1 MATFDKWLDTLIEEK
16 GFDTDHIF
24 EVDGPSGENWIPLEL
39 LLEAIKAAPANEQA
53 GIKSVI
59 VKLDFMNRD
68 IMDYFRRLCGAI
80 AV

>member
-39 LLEAIKAAPANEQA
+39 LLEAIKATPANEQY
-53 GIKSVI
+53 GIKDVI
-59 VKLDFMNRD
+59 VKLDFLNQP
-68 IMDYFRRLCGAI
+68 IMGYFEQLCKAI